1 MKRYALI
8 LVLSLAVWWETAPIS
23 GTLTD
28 AGNDT
33 LIVTCYPLVPPGEGV
48 AHSDT
53 LVMHNGTFAYTP
65 AADTLPQE
73 VTLTPKGTERYYA
86 LMFVPGQP
94 VRVSGSPD
102 DYRLEGSTF
111 NTLYQQRDTLFRTYS
126 QCRQYI
132 EAHPDSD
139 LSLYLLS
146 QLLEQAAGHAYLR
159 RAFPTYAATLPPDHS
174 AELAALFKT
183 LGRPVQDGAFAP
195 LYRYWDEAFRRSRIL
210 QENRKSIAE
219 GRPAPDF
226 TLTDLQGR
234 PVTLSTL
241 RPLPRRD
248 APHEGILCPL
258 PRPVGNSRHSLP
270 RHRRKVAAS
279 RGAEPPAV
287 DQRPQHRRPR
297 RGTAVRRAELSH
309 EDSH

>member
-8 LVLSLAVWWETAPIS
+8 LVLSLAVWCSACHPARETAPIS

-53 LVMHNGTFAYTP
+53 LVMHDGTFAYTP

-111 NTLYQQRDTLFRTYS
+111 NALYQQRDTLFRTYS
-126 QCRQYI
+126 QRRQYI

-159 RAFPTYAATLPPDHS
+159 RAFSTYAATLPPDHS

-241 RPLPRRD
+241 RGKHVVLDFWGSWCGP
-248 APHEGILCPL
+248 
-258 PRPVGNSRHSLP
+258 
-270 RHRRKVAAS
+270 
-279 RGAEPPAV
+279 
-287 DQRPQHRRPR
+287 
-297 RGTAVRRAELSH
+297 
-309 EDSH
+309 

>member
-1 MKRYALI
+1 
-8 LVLSLAVWWETAPIS
+8 
-23 GTLTD
+23 
-28 AGNDT
+28 
-33 LIVTCYPLVPPGEGV
+33 
-48 AHSDT
+48 
-53 LVMHNGTFAYTP
+53 MHNGTFAYTP

-111 NTLYQQRDTLFRTYS
+111 NALYQQRDTLFRTYS
-126 QCRQYI
+126 QRRQYI

-241 RPLPRRD
+241 RGKHVVLDFWGSWCGPCLDGMPRMKEYYARYHDRLEIVGIACRD
-248 APHEGILCPL
+248 AEERWRQAVAQNRL
-258 PRPVGNSRHSLP
+258 PWTNVLNTDDPDVGLLY
-270 RHRRKVAAS
+270 
-279 RGAEPPAV
+279 AV
-287 DQRPQHRRPR
+287 P
-297 RGTAVRRAELSH
+297 H

>member
-8 LVLSLAVWWETAPIS
+8 LVLSLAVWCSACHPARETAPIS

-53 LVMHNGTFAYTP
+53 LVMHDGTFAYTP

-111 NTLYQQRDTLFRTYS
+111 NALYQQRDTLFRTYS
-126 QCRQYI
+126 QRRQYI
-132 EAHPDSD
+132 ETHPDSD

-183 LGRPVQDGAFAP
+183 LGRPVQDGPFAP
-195 LYRYWDEAFRRSRIL
+195 LYPSWD
-210 QENRKSIAE
+210 
-219 GRPAPDF
+219 
-226 TLTDLQGR
+226 
-234 PVTLSTL
+234 
-241 RPLPRRD
+241 
-248 APHEGILCPL
+248 
-258 PRPVGNSRHSLP
+258 
-270 RHRRKVAAS
+270 AAS
-279 RGAEPPAV
+279 RQHPT
-287 DQRPQHRRPR
+287 PQ
-297 RGTAVRRAELSH
+297 
-309 EDSH
+309 